1 MLVTRHD
8 SGSLIVIALASI
20 ANAEEVLLEASM
32 TAGCDMALEAT
43 QLARLLGAAAGTAG
57 VRATIAHDGG
67 HGGPWGLL
75 RCRRRL
81 ATSR

>member
-1 MLVTRHD
+1 
-8 SGSLIVIALASI
+8 
-20 ANAEEVLLEASM
+20 
-32 TAGCDMALEAT
+32 MALEAT
-43 QLARLLGAAAGTAG
+43 QLACLLGAAVGTAG
-57 VRATIAHDGG
+57 ARATTAHDGG